1 MEHENAKMQ
10 FSKSQISEIEQL
22 IKNLESAS
30 RDKQK
35 AIRDKLRKMGLYWN
49 DFAKGYPYTLENF
62 RSFVKN
68 GTISIKD
75 ANPVPTNIRNM
86 SNPTLEHKDD
96 CSFVESLPPIADNA
110 SEILILGSMP
120 GSLSLKKGEYYA
132 NPNNSFWK
140 IISAIYNNNN
150 PFVDYEE
157 KLDCLSKNHIALWD
171 MYGSCFRE
179 GSLDGDITS
188 PRLNDIRKF
197 LIEHQTIR
205 KVLLNGKEAANAF
218 DFDFPHKYVGS
229 TSSANAKKLEEKI
242 SEWRKALMR

>member
-75 ANPVPTNIRNM
+75 ANPVPTNIR
-86 SNPTLEHKDD
+86 
-96 CSFVESLPPIADNA
+96 
-110 SEILILGSMP
+110 
-120 GSLSLKKGEYYA
+120 
-132 NPNNSFWK
+132 
-140 IISAIYNNNN
+140 
-150 PFVDYEE
+150 
-157 KLDCLSKNHIALWD
+157 
-171 MYGSCFRE
+171 
-179 GSLDGDITS
+179 
-188 PRLNDIRKF
+188 
-197 LIEHQTIR
+197 
-205 KVLLNGKEAANAF
+205 
-218 DFDFPHKYVGS
+218 
-229 TSSANAKKLEEKI
+229 
-242 SEWRKALMR
+242 

>member
-1 MEHENAKMQ
+1 MKHENAKMQ

-49 DFAKGYPYTLENF
+49 DFAKGYPYTLDNF

-75 ANPVPTNIRNM
+75 ANYSPTNSRNM
-86 SNPTLEHKDD
+86 SIPTLEHKDD

-120 GSLSLKKGEYYA
+120 GSLSLEKGEYYA
-132 NPNNSFWK
+132 NTNNSFWK

-179 GSLDGDITS
+179 GSLDRKITS
-188 PRLNDIRKF
+188 PRLNDIGKF

-218 DFDFPHKYVGS
+218 DFDFLI
-229 TSSANAKKLEEKI
+229 N
-242 SEWRKALMR
+242 M